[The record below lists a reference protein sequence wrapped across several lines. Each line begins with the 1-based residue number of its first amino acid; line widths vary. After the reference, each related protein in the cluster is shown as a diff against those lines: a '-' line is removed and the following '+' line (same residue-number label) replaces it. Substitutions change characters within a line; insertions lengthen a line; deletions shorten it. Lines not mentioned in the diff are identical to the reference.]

1 VIVMSRGTHVF
12 LSYVR
17 DDSAV
22 IDRLERELHAA
33 GVEVWRDLSSLAP
46 GDQWRH
52 GIDRA
57 IRDGRFFLACF
68 SPRAAA
74 RPDSGMHDELRVAA
88 ALLHG
93 QPELRKWLIP
103 LRLEPCEIPALP
115 IGQGQTLRDIQRL
128 DLFPDWDAA
137 IHRLLQSFWQGAPAA
152 AETAE
157 PDTSSQIETVQ
168 TIEEIRGGQVD
179 WTGVE
184 NKTGLPM
191 RAKTIQ
197 RAGTITD
204 ARVTMVG
211 VKLTGSTPE
220 SSS

>member
-1 VIVMSRGTHVF
+1 MSRGTHVF

-22 IDRLERELHAA
+22 IDRLERELQAA
-33 GVEVWRDLSSLAP
+33 GVEVWRDLRSLAP

-57 IRDGRFFLACF
+57 IRDGRFFVACF

-74 RPDSGMHDELRVAA
+74 RPDSGMHEELRVAA

-137 IHRLLQSFWQGAPAA
+137 IHRLLRSFWHGAPAA
-152 AETAE
+152 AEAAE
-157 PDTSSQIETVQ
+157 PDTSSQVEVVQ
-168 TIEEIRGGQVD
+168 TIKEVRGGELVL
-179 WTGVE
+179 TGVE
-184 NKTGLPM
+184 DD
-191 RAKTIQ
+191 
-197 RAGTITD
+197 TD
-204 ARVTMVG
+204 DPLRVDVTQEVGAMNNARGMIVG
-211 VKLTGSTPE
+211 FKRTRSTPE

>member
-1 VIVMSRGTHVF
+1 MPRGAHVF

-17 DDSAV
+17 EDSAA
-22 IDRLERELHAA
+22 IDRLERDLQAA
-33 GVEVWRDLSSLAP
+33 GVEVWRDLSSLVP

-57 IRDGRFFLACF
+57 IRDGRYFLACF

-74 RPDSGMHDELRVAA
+74 RPDSGMHEELRVAA
-88 ALLHG
+88 ALLYA

-115 IGQGQTLRDIQRL
+115 IGHRQTLRDIQRL

-137 IHRLLQSFWQGAPAA
+137 IQRLLRSFWHGAPAA
-152 AETAE
+152 AETAAS
-157 PDTSSQIETVQ
+157 DTSSQLEISQ
-168 TIEEIRGGQVD
+168 TIERIHGGEVD
-179 WTGVE
+179 LTGVE
-184 NKTGLPM
+184 DDTGDPL
-191 RAKTIQ
+191 RAKVTQ
-197 RAGTITD
+197 HVGTISG
-204 ARVTMVG
+204 ARGTIVG
-211 VKLTGSTPE
+211 VKRTRSKTTPE